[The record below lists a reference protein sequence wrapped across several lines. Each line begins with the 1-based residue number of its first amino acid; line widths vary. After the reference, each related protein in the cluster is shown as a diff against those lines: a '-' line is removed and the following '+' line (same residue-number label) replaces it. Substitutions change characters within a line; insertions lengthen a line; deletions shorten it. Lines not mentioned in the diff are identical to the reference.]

1 MLQAWASVQ
10 HGYWHARS
18 AEFLGTGG
26 MRTLHWLRVPGDT
39 LFAIG
44 AIALVIF
51 IVGPHY
57 GWSLE
62 GGRWGEAEAVRRAA
76 A

>member
-1 MLQAWASVQ
+1 VGVAEARL
-10 HGYWHARS
+10 YWYARS
-18 AEFLGTGG
+18 AELLGASG
-26 MRTLHWLRVPGDT
+26 MQTLRWLRVPGDT

-51 IVGPHY
+51 MVGLRY
-57 GWSLE
+57 GRSLE
-62 GGRWGEAEAVRRAA
+62 GGTRGETEAARGAA

>member
-1 MLQAWASVQ
+1 
-10 HGYWHARS
+10 
-18 AEFLGTGG
+18 
-26 MRTLHWLRVPGDT
+26 MRLDIKLLRWMRVPGGT

-51 IVGPHY
+51 IVGLRY

-62 GGRWGEAEAVRRAA
+62 GGTRGREAEAGRRAA